1 VVLLI
6 EPDARERV
14 EKAVVEADGQ
24 LLPMHIDRQGVQ
36 VVAQ

>member
-14 EKAVVEADGQ
+14 EKAVLESGGQ
-24 LLPMHIDRQGVQ
+24 LLPMRVDRQGVTVISQ
-36 VVAQ
+36 